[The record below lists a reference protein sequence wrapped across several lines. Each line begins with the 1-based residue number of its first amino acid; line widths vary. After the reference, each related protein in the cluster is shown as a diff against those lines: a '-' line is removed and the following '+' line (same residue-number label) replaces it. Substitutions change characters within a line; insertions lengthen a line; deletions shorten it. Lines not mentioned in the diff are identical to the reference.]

1 MDEPSF
7 SLAFIMVKEIFDIPA
22 IFF

>member
-1 MDEPSF
+1 MDELSF
-7 SLAFIMVKEIFDIPA
+7 SLAFIMVKESFDIPA